1 MVPSELVGRLTVDDA
16 AQLVVADVVHKRF
29 SALPASATIGDVRE
43 WFAASAHRR
52 MAFLADDGRYVG
64 SLTPADLAGA
74 NDAPD
79 PAVDVA
85 HAGPTIPPAAPA
97 RVGYELALSDDARR
111 VPVVDADGRL
121 LGVLSVTD
129 DLAAFCGA
137 A

>member
-1 MVPSELVGRLTVDDA
+1 MP
-16 AQLVVADVVHKRF
+16 AD
-29 SALPASATIGDVRE
+29 STIGAVSE
-43 WFAASAHRR
+43 WFAASSHRR

-64 SLTPADLAGA
+64 SLTPADLAGE
-74 NDAPD
+74 NDATR
-79 PAVDVA
+79 PAADIA
-85 HAGPTIPPAAPA
+85 HAGPTIAPDAPA
-97 RVGYELALSDDARR
+97 RAGYEVALSSDARR